1 MRSRPIRTDPAPTT
15 VEPQTAIARLQ
26 VKPVL
31 TGVQS
36 CGLSMLLL
44 LIFLLLAIMPSVAV
58 AAPPASGSALLPL
71 VTVAP
76 VKMQDINPPTEY
88 IGHVEAIQVVDLRAR
103 SEGFLEQINFMEGER
118 VPSGKLLYVIEQA
131 PYLAKVAVD
140 KAQVAQAE
148 AELNRANQ
156 HLKRLRS
163 VLSASIPAM
172 DLDDAVAAQL
182 HAEAQIAIAKANL
195 NRSLLDLGYTTIKAP
210 INGRIGRTAYTRGN
224 LVGPASKPLARIVQM
239 DPIRVVYSISDN
251 NIAAIQMALNDAVEG
266 QKSLAL
272 VPRLRLANGTI
283 LDTEGRIDFV
293 DNEIDPTTGTIA
305 IRAEFDNSKKLL
317 IPGQYVTVLVTLTHP
332 KMRPTVPQAAVLV
345 NQQGPY
351 LLVVDSEN
359 IANVR
364 QITIGKA
371 VGAMWAVESGLAP
384 GEQVIV
390 EGIQKVKPGEPVQ
403 INSSRPRE
411 N

>member
-1 MRSRPIRTDPAPTT
+1 MRTLSILTDPTPTT
-15 VEPQTAIARLQ
+15 AEPHTALVSLQ
-26 VKPVL
+26 VKPIL
-31 TGVQS
+31 SGIQS
-36 CGLSMLLL
+36 RGLFILL
-44 LIFLLLAIMPSVAV
+44 LIFLLLAVTPSVAD
-58 AAPPASGSALLPL
+58 AAPPDSKSALLPL
-71 VTVAP
+71 VTVVP
-76 VKMQDINPPTEY
+76 VKIQDINPPTEY

-103 SEGFLEQINFMEGER
+103 VEGFLEQINFVEGDN

-148 AELNRANQ
+148 AELTRANQ

-163 VLSASIPAM
+163 VLSASIPAT

-182 HAEAQIAIAKANL
+182 RAEAQIAIAKANL

-239 DPIRVVYSISDN
+239 DPIRVLYSISDN
-251 NIAAIQMALNDAVEG
+251 NLAAIQMALKDAVEG
-266 QKSLAL
+266 QQSSAL
-272 VPRLRLANGTI
+272 VPRLRLADGTI
-283 LDTEGRIDFV
+283 LDTKGRIDFV
-293 DNEIDPTTGTIA
+293 DNEVDPATGTIA
-305 IRAEFDNSKKLL
+305 IRAEFDNPKKLL

-332 KMRPTVPQAAVLV
+332 KLRPTVPQAAVLV
-345 NQQGPY
+345 NQQGQY
-351 LLVVDSEN
+351 VLVVDSEN
-359 IANVR
+359 VANVR

-371 VGAMWAVESGLAP
+371 VGAMWAVESGLAE

-403 INSSRPRE
+403 INPSRPQE

>member
-1 MRSRPIRTDPAPTT
+1 MNDPAETAAELQPAT
-15 VEPQTAIARLQ
+15 VRLDAN
-26 VKPVL
+26 PIL
-31 TGVQS
+31 TGVRNRR
-36 CGLSMLLL
+36 LFILL
-44 LIFLLLAIMPSVAV
+44 LILLLPGLIASVAV
-58 AAPPASGSALLPL
+58 AAPPDSESALPPL

-76 VKMQDINPPTEY
+76 VAIQDINPPAEY
-88 IGHVEAIQVVDLRAR
+88 IGHVEAIQAVELRAR
-103 SEGFLEQINFMEGER
+103 VEGFLEQINFKEGDN
-118 VPSGKLLYVIEQA
+118 VLSGKVLYVIEQA

-148 AELNRANQ
+148 AELARADQ

-163 VLSASIPAM
+163 ALAASIPAM

-182 HAEAQIAIAKANL
+182 RAEAQIAIAKANL

-224 LVGPASKPLARIVQM
+224 LVGPTSKPLARIVQM

-251 NIAAIQMALNDAVEG
+251 NLAAIQMALNDAAEG
-266 QKSLAL
+266 QRHFDL

-283 LDTEGRIDFV
+283 LDTKGRIDFV
-293 DNEIDPTTGTIA
+293 DNEMDPATGTIA
-305 IRAEFDNSKKLL
+305 IRAEFDNAKNLL
-317 IPGQYVTVLVTLTHP
+317 IPGQYVNVLVTLTQP
-332 KMRPTVPQAAVLV
+332 KLLPTVPQAAVLV
-345 NQQGPY
+345 NQQGY
-351 LLVVDSEN
+351 YVLVVDSQKV
-359 IANVR
+359 ANVR

-371 VGAMWAVESGLAP
+371 VGAMWAVESGLAA
-384 GEQVIV
+384 GEQVVV

-403 INSSRPRE
+403 INSSRVQE

>member
-1 MRSRPIRTDPAPTT
+1 
-15 VEPQTAIARLQ
+15 
-26 VKPVL
+26 
-31 TGVQS
+31 
-36 CGLSMLLL
+36 
-44 LIFLLLAIMPSVAV
+44 
-58 AAPPASGSALLPL
+58 
-71 VTVAP
+71 
-76 VKMQDINPPTEY
+76 
-88 IGHVEAIQVVDLRAR
+88 VDLRAR
-103 SEGFLEQINFMEGER
+103 VEGFLEQINFMEGDD
-118 VPSGKLLYVIEQA
+118 VPAGKLLYVIEQA

-172 DLDDAVAAQL
+172 DIDDAVAAQL
-182 HAEAQIAIAKANL
+182 RAEAQIAMAKANL

-251 NIAAIQMALNDAVEG
+251 DLTAIQLALNDAAEG
-266 QKSLAL
+266 QHSLAL

-283 LDTEGRIDFV
+283 LDTKGRIDFV
-293 DNEIDPTTGTIA
+293 DNEIDPATGTIA

-332 KMRPTVPQAAVLV
+332 KMRPTVPQAAVLT
-345 NQQGPY
+345 NQQGHY
-351 LLVVDSEN
+351 VLVVDKEKV
-359 IANVR
+359 AHVR

-371 VGAMWAVESGLAP
+371 VGAMWAVKSGLAA
-384 GEQVIV
+384 GDQVIV
-390 EGIQKVKPGEPVQ
+390 EGIQKVEPGEPVQ
-403 INSSRPRE
+403 INSSPPQE